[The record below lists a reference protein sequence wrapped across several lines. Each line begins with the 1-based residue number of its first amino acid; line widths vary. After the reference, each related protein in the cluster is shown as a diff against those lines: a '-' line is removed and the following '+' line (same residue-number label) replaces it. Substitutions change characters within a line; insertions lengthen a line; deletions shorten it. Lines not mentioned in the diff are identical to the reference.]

1 MKPATRRPRWARRL
15 SALAL
20 LSCCAVSGWV
30 SPASAEPVQSAGTGD
45 ESELEGVDLL
55 QLLNVEVS
63 TASKTA
69 ESVSDAPAIIT
80 VITAEEITR
89 WGYRSV
95 AEALQ
100 HVVGFYLIDDHVLPN
115 AGVRGVAGGLGSES
129 GSIKVMIDGASVAFR
144 STSGNWLGVELIPL
158 GSVRQ
163 IEVIRGPASA
173 LYGADAFLGVVN
185 IITLPPDELPLI
197 AARGQ
202 VGAVGEHLGGQFD
215 VVSGKRWGNL
225 DLLLGAAGELQDRSG
240 LRMPDSSPAPTLPGY
255 ADRSRPAQ
263 NLQRKSLVL
272 QTRVGYRARDW
283 QLVLQGFASG
293 IERGGDFAP
302 WAQLTNGVDGQGR
315 AVGTVINLG
324 QYRVTANGSVSLT
337 PELAVAAQATYFR
350 GGVLPND
357 RIEIDTDLYW
367 VRRRLGYQGL
377 EATLEGRWLPLPNFN
392 LILGAETVLD
402 RETLPVGERI
412 SKDTGERTGEPAP
425 KATATLS
432 NVGAY
437 VSANWK
443 AWEPLLKLTSGVRF
457 DQHSTYGSQLNG
469 RLGATSQWTS
479 FFTTKLL
486 YGSAF
491 KAPSPYLLYA
501 SPLAP
506 GDVIGDRNLRPQ
518 HVDTLEF
525 QGLLELGPLLNV
537 SSGLAYSLIRDKA
550 EFAPQGLNLT
560 ARNVAEQNSLSWET
574 RADVRQGSSL
584 SGYASFEWI
593 FSRRTLGQEGYAA
606 RLLGEENVAYPE
618 WIGRAGV
625 TVGIPGLTTVPLDL
639 GSQAILV
646 GASAPADASIVE
658 NGGRYE
664 LPGYLLLSASLST
677 RPLYLIP
684 GHETRFAV
692 RAKNLL
698 GEEGPIPG
706 FSGFD
711 YPLAPREV
719 FLELEHTY

>member
-1 MKPATRRPRWARRL
+1 M
-15 SALAL
+15 
-20 LSCCAVSGWV
+20 
-30 SPASAEPVQSAGTGD
+30 
-45 ESELEGVDLL
+45 
-55 QLLNVEVS
+55 
-63 TASKTA
+63 
-69 ESVSDAPAIIT
+69 
-80 VITAEEITR
+80 
-89 WGYRSV
+89 
-95 AEALQ
+95 
-100 HVVGFYLIDDHVLPN
+100 
-115 AGVRGVAGGLGSES
+115 
-129 GSIKVMIDGASVAFR
+129 
-144 STSGNWLGVELIPL
+144 
-158 GSVRQ
+158 
-163 IEVIRGPASA
+163 
-173 LYGADAFLGVVN
+173 
-185 IITLPPDELPLI
+185 
-197 AARGQ
+197 
-202 VGAVGEHLGGQFD
+202 
-215 VVSGKRWGNL
+215 VSGKRWGNL
-225 DLLLGAAGELQDRSG
+225 DLLLGAAGEMQDRSG
-240 LRMPDSSPAPTLPGY
+240 LRMPATSPAPTLPGY
-255 ADRSRPAQ
+255 ADRNRPTQ
-263 NLQRKSLVL
+263 NLERKSLVL
-272 QTRVGYRARDW
+272 QSRVGYRTDDW

-302 WAQLTNGVDGQGR
+302 WAQLTNGVDDQGR
-315 AVGTVINLG
+315 AVGTVVNLG
-324 QYRVTANGSVSLT
+324 QYRITANGSLNIT
-337 PELAVAAQATYFR
+337 PELGLAAQATYFR

-392 LILGAETVLD
+392 LIVGAETVLD
-402 RETLPVGERI
+402 RETLPAGERI
-412 SKDTGERTGEPAP
+412 NKDTGERVGDPAP

-432 NVGAY
+432 NIGAY
-437 VSANWK
+437 ISANWK

-457 DQHSTYGSQLNG
+457 DQHSDYGSQLNG
-469 RLGATSQWTS
+469 RLGATSQWTD

-506 GDVIGDRNLRPQ
+506 GDVIGERNLKPQ
-518 HVDTLEF
+518 HVDTLEL
-525 QGLLELGPLLNV
+525 QGLLALGPLLEL
-537 SSGLAYSLIRDKA
+537 SSGLAYSMIRDKA

-560 ARNVAEQNSLSWET
+560 ARNVAEQSSLSWET
-574 RADVRQGSSL
+574 RADVRHGSSL

-606 RLLGEENVAYPE
+606 RLLGKENVAYPE

-625 TVGIPGLTTVPLDL
+625 SVGIPGLSTVPLDV
-639 GSQAILV
+639 GSQALLV
-646 GASAPADASIVE
+646 GPSAPADASIVE

-664 LPGYLLLSASLST
+664 LPSYLLLSASLST

-684 GHETRFAV
+684 GHETRLAV

-698 GEEGPIPG
+698 GEDGPIPG

>member
-1 MKPATRRPRWARRL
+1 M
-15 SALAL
+15 
-20 LSCCAVSGWV
+20 
-30 SPASAEPVQSAGTGD
+30 
-45 ESELEGVDLL
+45 DLL

-69 ESVSDAPAIIT
+69 ERVADAPAIIT
-80 VITAEEITR
+80 VITAEEIAR

-100 HVVGFYLIDDHVLPN
+100 HVTGFYLIDDHVLPN
-115 AGVRGVAGGLGSES
+115 AGVRGVAGGLGAES

-197 AARGQ
+197 GARGH
-202 VGAVGEHLGGQFD
+202 VGVVGEHLGGQFD

-225 DLLLGAAGELQDRSG
+225 DLLLGAAGEIQDRSG
-240 LRMPDSSPAPTLPGY
+240 LRMPGSSPAPTLPNY

-263 NLQRKSLVL
+263 NLERKSLVL
-272 QTRVGYRARDW
+272 QTRVGYRTPDW

-302 WAQLTNGVDGQGR
+302 WAQLTNGSDGQGR
-315 AVGTVINLG
+315 AVGTVVNLG
-324 QYRVTANGSVSLT
+324 QYRITAKGAVSLT
-337 PELAVAAQATYFR
+337 PELGLSAQATYFR

-377 EATLEGRWLPLPNFN
+377 EATLEGRWMPLPNFS
-392 LILGAETVLD
+392 LIVGAETVVD
-402 RETLPVGERI
+402 NETLPVGERI
-412 SKDTGERTGEPAP
+412 NKDTGERAGDAAP
-425 KATATLS
+425 NATATLS
-432 NVGAY
+432 NVGAF

-457 DQHSTYGSQLNG
+457 DQHSNYGSQLNG

-506 GDVIGDRNLRPQ
+506 GDVLGERNLRPQ

-525 QGLLELGPLLNV
+525 QGLLELGPLLNL

-550 EFAPQGLNLT
+550 EFSPQGLNLT
-560 ARNVAEQNSLSWET
+560 ARNVAEQSSLSWET
-574 RADVRQGSSL
+574 RADVRHGSML
-584 SGYASFEWI
+584 TGYASFEWI

-606 RLLGEENVAYPE
+606 RLLGEDNVAYPD

-625 TVGIPGLTTVPLDL
+625 TLGIPGLTTVPLDVGAQGL
-639 GSQAILV
+639 LV
-646 GASAPADASIVE
+646 GPSAPADASIVE
-658 NGGRYE
+658 NGGRYA
-664 LPGYLLLSASLST
+664 LPSYLMLSASLST
-677 RPLYLIP
+677 RALYLIP

-692 RAKNLL
+692 RLKNLL
-698 GEEGPIPG
+698 GETGPVPG

-711 YPLAPREV
+711 YPLAPREL